1 MVVDQI
7 DVYPILRSRTNQQW
21 IHLVVQSLHHRV
33 RGQVKPWFVEAGGL
47 YVSIAHT
54 EFPSKPSALV
64 FVLIAPVAGM
74 YCERPLV
81 DAIYSVF
88 EMNLMSSMFEDG
100 SRLPSSV
107 GYPNRYRDVP
117 SANTVALPRR
127 RGHLSA
133 NLGCRWQS

>member
-1 MVVDQI
+1 MDT
-7 DVYPILRSRTNQQW
+7 PGRSEPAPSCPRT
-21 IHLVVQSLHHRV
+21 SC
-33 RGQVKPWFVEAGGL
+33 KPWFVEAGGL

-100 SRLPSSV
+100 S
-107 GYPNRYRDVP
+107 P
-117 SANTVALPRR
+117 SAVVSGLSQSLAEMFHRPIPFCVAT
-127 RGHLSA
+127 
-133 NLGCRWQS
+133 